1 MKLYLLWILSTKMTN
16 INKTDKYNS
25 KKCNKN
31 YHIKK
36 VNLIAIDNYHYLLL
50 LSKAYVK
57 TKRY

>member
-1 MKLYLLWILSTKMTN
+1 MTN

-36 VNLIAIDNYHYLLL
+36 VNLIAIDNYYYLLL

>member
-1 MKLYLLWILSTKMTN
+1 MTN

-25 KKCNKN
+25 KKYNKN

-36 VNLIAIDNYHYLLL
+36 ANLIAIDNYYYLLL